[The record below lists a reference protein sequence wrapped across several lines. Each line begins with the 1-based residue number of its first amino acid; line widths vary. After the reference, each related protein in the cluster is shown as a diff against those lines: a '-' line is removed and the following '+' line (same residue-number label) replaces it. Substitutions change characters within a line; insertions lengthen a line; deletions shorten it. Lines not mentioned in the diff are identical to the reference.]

1 MDADPREQR
10 LHELLDQ
17 RIDPLTDPT
26 IVDWFSADPT
36 AVERYARLHERLPAL
51 RALPVRRSP
60 RLVPRFAIAAVL
72 FATTWLC
79 WPEPAAGARPTPHAQ
94 GSLVVLPPTRP
105 MTFRVRTALFEH
117 PDARL
122 EVFTERSLPR

>member
-1 MDADPREQR
+1 MDADPREQQ

-26 IVDWFSADPT
+26 IVDWLASDPT
-36 AVERYARLHERLPAL
+36 ALERYARMHERLPAL

-60 RLVPRFAIAAVL
+60 PLVPLFAIAATL
-72 FATTWLC
+72 LATTWLC
-79 WPEPAAGARPTPHAQ
+79 WPEPAAAARPTPRAQ
-94 GSLVVLPPTRP
+94 GSLVLLPTGRTT
-105 MTFRVRTALFEH
+105 TFRVRTALFEH